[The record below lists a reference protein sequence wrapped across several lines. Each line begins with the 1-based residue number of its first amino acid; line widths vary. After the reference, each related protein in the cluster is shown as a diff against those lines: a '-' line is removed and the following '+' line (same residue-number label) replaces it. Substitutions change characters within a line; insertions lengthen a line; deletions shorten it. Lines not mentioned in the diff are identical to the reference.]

1 MFPYRDENETQ
12 RTSIITGI
20 IIALNVL
27 VWIFVQGAGSGYRLR
42 ACRS

>member
-12 RTSIITGI
+12 RAAIVTGV

-27 VWIFVQGAGSGYRLR
+27 VWIMVQGAGSTTGAGPIRL
-42 ACRS
+42 